1 MANENKNDGKI
12 NILLVDDQPAKLLSY
27 EVILADLGENLL
39 KASSADEAFDQLLR
53 ADIAVVLMDVSMPDM
68 DGFQL
73 AAMIR
78 EHPRFQNTAIIF
90 VSAIRFTDEDLLRG
104 YQMGAV
110 DYVPV
115 PVVPQVLLAK
125 VKVFAELHR
134 KTRQLEALNRELEH
148 RVADRTRELESS
160 TARLRASEERR
171 SLALV
176 AGQMGSWDWDL
187 ASWQAHWDEGQYR
200 ICDVDP
206 ASFRI
211 DALSLEALIDPE
223 DWPRLQQEFLQLLKE
238 PRSMQTEF
246 RLRRADGQ
254 RRWCFAAAA
263 STQRDGHVA
272 QISGVTIDITDRKEA
287 EERQLLLTR
296 EVDHRAKNALA
307 LAQSIVKLSKGETV
321 EAYISAVEGR
331 IMALSRA
338 HALLART
345 RWQGADIERLIEEEM
360 APHRNGDVKRFDLSG
375 PALSLEPRAAQSLA
389 LALHELATNAAKYG
403 ALSQPAG
410 RLQVSWDKGPDGFML
425 RWTETGGPVPTA
437 KSSGFGLRVIRASIE
452 QQLGG
457 RVRFDWKETGL
468 DCLLH
473 VPLDLVAR
481 SAEPERAGVRDV
493 VKAPPGPIASGRLR
507 RVLVVEDEVLV
518 GAMIRNLLT
527 ESGHVVIGPV
537 GSIAE
542 ASAALAHQPD
552 AALLDIN
559 LGNELVYPLADR
571 LRELAIPFIFLTG
584 YSDDAIEHRFA
595 DAAWVEKP
603 IDPESLLRAF
613 GQLQEPAAGAQPL
626 RKV

>member
-200 ICDVDP
+200 ICNVDP

-360 APHRNGDVKRFDLSG
+360 APHRNGDVKRFALSG

-613 GQLQEPAAGAQPL
+613 GQLQ
-626 RKV
+626 